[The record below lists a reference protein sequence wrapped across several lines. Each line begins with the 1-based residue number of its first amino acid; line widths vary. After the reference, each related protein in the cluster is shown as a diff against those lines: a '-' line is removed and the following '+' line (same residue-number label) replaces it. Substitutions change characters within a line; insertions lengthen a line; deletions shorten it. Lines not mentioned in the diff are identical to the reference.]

1 MYTIEQDN
9 AKESNSFEWH
19 IKEST
24 CKSCLNMNAQSP
36 RKFIVLV
43 IVSLFIVSPFHI
55 MTTTAQTIPTD
66 LVGMKIALYH
76 GDPSTSAS
84 SRTSLQFMFSWMN
97 ASVDVLYASDIS
109 GGNLSDYDMIAVP
122 GGWAGTYNEDL
133 AGTGITEIR
142 NFVRDGGA
150 FFGVCA
156 GAYFGC
162 DKLLW
167 EGYVLEYPL
176 NLFEGY
182 GIGPVEEI
190 APWPNRA
197 MTEIIINQT
206 SPLIDLSGEPMN
218 HSVLYFGGPWFDIA
232 GIEGIHSL
240 ATYAANNESA
250 MIAFEYED
258 GRVFLSGPH
267 PEAEEDSDRDNVVG
281 WDNVFDDFGSEWDMM
296 LKVSLWLLENSGSE
310 TTSPTNTNPE
320 EPLSLD
326 LIVIIG
332 GVSLGAIIVVL
343 VLLNRR

>member
-1 MYTIEQDN
+1 MDKQNT
-9 AKESNSFEWH
+9 
-19 IKEST
+19 
-24 CKSCLNMNAQSP
+24 
-36 RKFIVLV
+36 RKIAVLV
-43 IVSLFIVSPFHI
+43 ITALFMLSPFL
-55 MTTTAQTIPTD
+55 MTTTNGQTAPTN
-66 LVGMKIALYH
+66 LTGKNVAVYY
-76 GDPSTSAS
+76 GDPSSSAS
-84 SRTSLQFMFSWMN
+84 SRTALQAMFSWMN
-97 ASVDVLYASDIS
+97 ASVDVLYASDIAA
-109 GGNLSDYDMIAVP
+109 GNLTDYDMIVVP

-167 EGYVLEYPL
+167 EGGFLEYQL
-176 NLFEGY
+176 DLFDGY

-190 APWPNRA
+190 TSWPNFD

-206 SPLIDLSGEPMN
+206 SPLIDLSGEPAI
-218 HSVLYFGGPWFDIA
+218 HTIQYFGGPWFDIA
-232 GIEGIHSL
+232 GKEGIHSL

-267 PEAEEDSDRDNVVG
+267 PEWEEDSNRDNVVSY
-281 WDNVFDDFGSEWDMM
+281 DNIFDDVGSEWDMM

-310 TTSPTNTNPE
+310 TTSPTSTTSPISTNPE
-320 EPLSLD
+320 EPFNLD
-326 LIVIIG
+326 PMVIISITSWGVLIV
-332 GVSLGAIIVVL
+332 AL
-343 VLLNRR
+343 VLIKRR

>member
-1 MYTIEQDN
+1 
-9 AKESNSFEWH
+9 
-19 IKEST
+19 
-24 CKSCLNMNAQSP
+24 MNLQRP

-43 IVSLFIVSPFHI
+43 IVTLFMISPFLI
-55 MTTTAQTIPTD
+55 TTTTSQTPPTD
-66 LVGMKIALYH
+66 LSSMSIALYY
-76 GDPSTSAS
+76 GSSTSTN
-84 SRTSLQFMFSWMN
+84 SRTSMQFMFSWMN

-109 GGNLSDYDMIAVP
+109 DGDLSDYDMIAVP
-122 GGWAGTYNEDL
+122 GGWAGTYNVDL

-167 EGYVLEYPL
+167 EGGVLEYPL
-176 NLFEGY
+176 NLFEGF

-190 APWPNRA
+190 AAWPNRA

-206 SPLIDLSGEPMN
+206 SPLIDLSGEPVN
-218 HSVLYFGGPWFDIA
+218 HTVMYFGGPWFDIA
-232 GIEGIHSL
+232 GKEGIHSL

-281 WDNVFDDFGSEWDMM
+281 WDNAFDDFGSEWDMM

-310 TTSPTNTNPE
+310 TTSPTNNSGSERTSPTSTNPE
-320 EPLSLD
+320 EPFNLNP
-326 LIVIIG
+326 IVIIG
-332 GVSLGAIIVVL
+332 GISFGTIIIAL
-343 VLLNRR
+343 VLIKRP